1 MDTLFNI
8 PCLQISNFNICIIYK
23 CTRHLEYTLLPRR
36 GKTTKCRVNIV
47 CACEYLTRNLPNNI
61 FNLCYLTMHIA
72 YSVPTVRSSFNKS
85 IHLTYCTR
93 PLPKYTRHY
102 ITKKIVN
109 YFYSSFNILQLS
121 LSILSSGSLQGTI
134 TRYISYS
141 SWVHSRA
148 GT

>member
-1 MDTLFNI
+1 
-8 PCLQISNFNICIIYK
+8 
-23 CTRHLEYTLLPRR
+23 
-36 GKTTKCRVNIV
+36 
-47 CACEYLTRNLPNNI
+47 
-61 FNLCYLTMHIA
+61 MHIA

-141 SWVHSRA
+141 SRVHSRA
-148 GT
+148 GP